1 MKKNERKLI
10 SGLSVLFVAVLGVV
24 MQLLLSRRPSEAF
37 AQFNYYTL
45 QTNLIVSIVAF
56 LNIVSDWKGWRS
68 IANPKRWFRSLGNRY
83 NDHLPS
89 FPIRLLPPG
98 GNSSDCKYSPSLCYS
113 SSGYHTLGDI

>member
-56 LNIVSDWKGWRS
+56 LNIVSDCKGWKSHKVGEVLRILNGGS
-68 IANPKRWFRSLGNRY
+68 VLWVTVTCVFTSSYPVTSPEGSGSKCKHSRSLRY
-83 NDHLPS
+83 S
-89 FPIRLLPPG
+89 TR
-98 GNSSDCKYSPSLCYS
+98 
-113 SSGYHTLGDI
+113 